1 MARRVYVDKAHPT
14 IHRAM
19 LDVSAQIRR
28 AAEAAGVERSL
39 IELVNLR
46 VSQINACGFC
56 LDLHARLA
64 VEAGVPGQQLA
75 VLPAWRETDLFTDRE
90 RAALEIAEAVTHV
103 DRGHL
108 DDETYDRCRA
118 VLNDEALSVVIWVA
132 TTIGAFN
139 RASILSGH
147 PVRRRADP
155 VV

>member
-1 MARRVYVDKAHPT
+1 MARRVYIDKQHPA

-19 LDVSAQIRR
+19 LEVSTEIRK
-28 AAEAAGVERSL
+28 AAAAAGVERTL

-56 LDLHARLA
+56 LDLHARLS
-64 VEAGVPGQQLA
+64 VEAGESGQRLA

-90 RAALEIAEAVTHV
+90 QAALEVAEAVALV
-103 DRGHL
+103 DQGHL
-108 DDETYDRCRA
+108 DEETYARARA
-118 VLNDEALSVVIWVA
+118 VLNDDALSVVIWVA

-139 RASILSGH
+139 RASIMSGH
-147 PVRRRADP
+147 PVKRRSNP